1 MRRPLHIEYH
11 RPPDRTVT
19 YVQHLIHDA
28 NEVKVSFLESTP
40 LAKPLTVAGK
50 TILEPGAPAVWFTFP
65 NCWHDIGRFHLG
77 DGTFTGLYANIL
89 TPVELHSPVESVEDP
104 VHWRTTDLFL
114 DVWMECDREPV
125 LLDED
130 EWARAHK
137 RGFLT
142 DETATR
148 ARAEA
153 DALLAAAREGRWP
166 PPVVHEWT
174 LEKARAS

>member
-19 YVQHLIHDA
+19 YAQHLIHDA
-28 NEVKVSFLESTP
+28 PEVKISFIESTP
-40 LAKPLTVAGK
+40 LAEPLTVAGR

-65 NCWHDIGRFHLG
+65 DRWHDIGRFHLR
-77 DGTFTGLYANIL
+77 DGAFTGLYANIL
-89 TPVELHSPVESVEDP
+89 TPVELHSSLESAVEP
-104 VHWRTTDLFL
+104 ARWRTTDLFL
-114 DVWMECDREPV
+114 DVWMETDRRPV

-130 EWARAHK
+130 EWARAHE
-137 RGFLT
+137 RGFLS
-142 DETATR
+142 DATAAR

-153 DALLAAAREGRWP
+153 DTLMAAAREGRWP